1 MNGEININWKGKQ
14 IDYNPHV
21 FYEEFASDDKPLI
34 SMGELQEINDYIQET
49 YAECEAYVQEGSI
62 IKNAVRRFGALIKKI
77 ISTIVRVLGFIGKQ
91 IGRLFSWRP
100 KLDVDSVCRKLKF
113 KIMRDGK
120 FKIEDSY
127 SMDDPLFKYT
137 KIENNEMSIDVGKIF
152 KKSSNS
158 HKMPTTIKTVMNQ
171 VIYKVD
177 NGFNIKISK
186 DDLGVPIGWKA
197 QRDNPN
203 PKREQLNA
211 GKSAT
216 FVLLAHMEY
225 PDILANIGAVFE
237 PVLRALTSGGNI
249 DANRCDKYI
258 KQINDV
264 YSKGADKILKY
275 GQRIQGSEQFVD
287 GSDIREFQKN
297 VSSVS
302 DVFIK
307 FQDANFDINEALKD
321 SQKERLI
328 KLAQQVLEDIETL
341 QMGINALV
349 VAANKP
355 NKFISG
361 KYIGCCD
368 NLVLLDSFVKEL
380 IKAGVPSAHIGL
392 NTYLVASPKIRGSF
406 DADWEPKWGQS
417 RLTLYP
423 SDKSNVCYKIA
434 LNGMGT
440 RSNNTE
446 YSYYKSKPDLQGI
459 LAGVKDIGANKC
471 VLVVERLQENKQV
484 SYMKM
489 AEFQST
495 HKDLI
500 DKYHLG
506 DIHQNNVAYDMNNN
520 IKIIDFGWVNMP
532 SYT

>member
-1 MNGEININWKGKQ
+1 MNDEININWKGRQ
-14 IDYNPHV
+14 SDYNPRV
-21 FYEEFASDDKPLI
+21 FYEEFASDDEPLL

-49 YAECEAYVQEGSI
+49 YAECEAYVQEGSML
-62 IKNAVRRFGALIKKI
+62 KNIGKGFVYVIKKI
-77 ISTIVRVLGFIGKQ
+77 ISAIVRVLTFIGRQ
-91 IGRLFSWRP
+91 IGKLLSWRP
-100 KLDVDSVCRKLKF
+100 KSDADSVCRKLKF
-113 KIMRDGK
+113 KRARDGK
-120 FKIEDSY
+120 FKIDDTY
-127 SMDDPLFKYT
+127 NMDDPLFKYT
-137 KIENNEMSIDVGKIF
+137 KVENNEMSIDVGKIF
-152 KKSSNS
+152 KKSPKSQ
-158 HKMPTTIKTVMNQ
+158 KMPTTIKTVMNQ
-171 VIYKVD
+171 VIYRAD

-186 DDLGVPIGWKA
+186 DELGGKIGWKA
-197 QRDNPN
+197 YNDNPN
-203 PKREQLNA
+203 PKREQPNA
-211 GKSAT
+211 GNSVA

-225 PDILANIGAVFE
+225 PDILANIGTVFE
-237 PVLRALTSGGNI
+237 PILHALTSGENI

-287 GSDIREFQKN
+287 NSDIRKFQKN

-302 DVFIK
+302 DIFIK
-307 FQDANFDINEALKD
+307 FQDAKFDIDEALKD
-321 SQKERLI
+321 SHKEHLI

-349 VAANKP
+349 IAANNP

-361 KYIGCCD
+361 EYIGCCD

-380 IKAGVPSAHIGL
+380 IKVGVPSAHIGL
-392 NTYLVASPKIRGSF
+392 NAYLVASPKIRGSF
-406 DADWEPKWGQS
+406 DNNWEPKWGQS

-446 YSYYKSKPDLQGI
+446 YSYYKSKPELHGI

-484 SYMKM
+484 SFMK
-489 AEFQST
+489 ALEFRGANAV
-495 HKDLI
+495 LI

-506 DIHQNNVAYDMNNN
+506 DIHQNNVAYDMNDN

-532 SYT
+532 L